1 MKSATTKGP
10 TTTATTKST
19 TSTWKFGNIF
29 SKNNST
35 TTKKE
40 DTHKN
45 TTTDTKKTLHWTEKV
60 KGLNANDKAKVLETE
75 LKTLEEELRER
86 NETIKC
92 LQELRSGVGL
102 KSSAADFHRIK
113 DKECRQLI
121 DDIQALYHELEDFNQ
136 TVNFEDKS
144 KYEPPVAPVA
154 KLMTTSNGSTK
165 GEPIVPRHYQRIN
178 SNTSKG
184 PVSGSEGNSKLA
196 NIRWNWEEH
205 NLKIVDLN
213 NRLKAAYNYI
223 KEMEGKAPAPET
235 KSTKGPISAKNVSI
249 TEKAPSQEEKHEPDL
264 WYVPEEK
271 RVDKKQ
277 KNALLSLAGDGGS
290 DSDEDVY
297 KASPAKSF
305 YEPPS
310 KIEKEPISTM
320 MTAKVYAQ
328 TYESGEKPDWLDEA
342 GEIHITPVQAVFIN
356 SIHDKAE
363 KMGTSNKNSSAQ
375 NSTFEPKM
383 ASNDAQSKNQPISQF
398 SSQHSPAVK
407 SKVNESDLSDA
418 DDLGK
423 GSNSGYKPYDWS
435 NYHPQTSYTT
445 SSTNSSQ
452 AQVRVL

>member
-1 MKSATTKGP
+1 MK
-10 TTTATTKST
+10 
-19 TSTWKFGNIF
+19 FCLYF
-29 SKNNST
+29 LFQ
-35 TTKKE
+35 KE

-205 NLKIVDLN
+205 NLKVTYFVIVQIVDLN

-328 TYESGEKPDWLDEA
+328 TYESGEKP
-342 GEIHITPVQAVFIN
+342 F
-356 SIHDKAE
+356 
-363 KMGTSNKNSSAQ
+363 
-375 NSTFEPKM
+375 F
-383 ASNDAQSKNQPISQF
+383 
-398 SSQHSPAVK
+398 
-407 SKVNESDLSDA
+407 
-418 DDLGK
+418 
-423 GSNSGYKPYDWS
+423 
-435 NYHPQTSYTT
+435 
-445 SSTNSSQ
+445 
-452 AQVRVL
+452 